1 MCVTMRNQT
10 INLLFWLNYIL
21 VILYISR
28 ISDGNTQPAIDSIV
42 PLLIASLMLIDV
54 SYISSCNIRENKVIS
69 LFCGLLVLDCW
80 YMLLL
85 SDTSKITRLVFAALS
100 PVIWYASIKFILM
113 FLFQGCGYKFR
124 KVINA
129 ILPAACIMVFIGIG
143 LSDRMYAVLYEIQ
156 FLVSWCCFLFVII
169 CHWKRVI
176 FVIKSEKKCIFF
188 SVAAT
193 TTIFFIYYF
202 ATIEIPYHISNFGV
216 YITVLLFGMSVHG
229 IVVRE
234 HNSCPLSAV
243 FSRRQTLF
251 IISTM
256 IIILGL
262 MIFAM
267 HRPLNELFAAINL
280 LFAFIY
286 LCNIILG
293 QCLKEGKS
301 SLIKEGKYYT
311 ALQQFQREES
321 LKADFANFLHDDVL
335 QDTLSVKNMITKAYR
350 PDIQDIIAKAL
361 DNLNKRIRERMQ
373 DDHPVILKN
382 LTIKEN
388 YRSLT
393 DAVSQSFPTRNV
405 HVSFE
410 CSDTFFLVE
419 PYDILVYRLL
429 KELLTNIYKHS
440 DGSRAWITLTME
452 DETIDLCV
460 ADNGTADADCLLS
473 ADKTNHKGIASILEQ
488 IRGINGVMDISDRTP
503 QGICIR
509 IRIPMKGD
517 VSYQYF
523 IS

>member
-1 MCVTMRNQT
+1 MCVKMRNQT
-10 INLLFWLNYIL
+10 INVLYWMNYIL
-21 VILYISR
+21 VILYMSR
-28 ISDGNTQPAIDSIV
+28 IFADNTQMTIDRIV

-54 SYISSCNIRENKVIS
+54 TYISSCNVRENKVIS

-85 SDTSKITRLVFAALS
+85 SDTSPVAKLVFAALS
-100 PVIWYASIKFILM
+100 PVIWYASVKFILL

-124 KVINA
+124 KVTNV
-129 ILPAACIMVFIGIG
+129 ILFAACIMVLIGIG
-143 LSDRMYAVLYEIQ
+143 LSDRIYAMLYEIQ
-156 FLVSWCCFLFVII
+156 FLVSWGCFLFVII
-169 CHWKRVI
+169 CHWKRVV
-176 FVIKSEKKCIFF
+176 FMIKSEKKCIFF
-188 SVAAT
+188 SAAAT
-193 TTIFFIYYF
+193 TTIFLIYYF

-256 IIILGL
+256 IIIPGV
-262 MIFAM
+262 MILTA
-267 HRPLNELFAAINL
+267 HRPLNELFAAVNL

-286 LCNIILG
+286 LCNIVLG
-293 QCLKEGKS
+293 ECFKEGKS

-311 ALQQFQREES
+311 ALQQFQKEES

-335 QDTLSVKNMITKAYR
+335 QDTLSVKNMITKVYR
-350 PDIQDIIAKAL
+350 PDIQDTIAKTL

-388 YRSLT
+388 YKSLT
-393 DAVSQSFPTRNV
+393 DAVSQSFPTRNIQ
-405 HVSFE
+405 VSFE
-410 CSDTFFLVE
+410 CSDTLFLVE

-440 DGSRAWITLTME
+440 DGSRAWITLTLE

-460 ADNGTADADCLLS
+460 ADNGTADADCLLL
-473 ADKTNHKGIASILEQ
+473 ADRTNHKGISSIIEQ
-488 IRGINGVMDISDRTP
+488 IRGINGVMDIAGRAP